1 MSYGVR
7 EFGGVRVH
15 ALCDGVGPHFQPRVD
30 CFPAATPEQWAAADR
45 LDPAAAGP
53 DGTWLLHFHCYAIRW
68 DDGRTVLVDAGIGP
82 ADAPAATWAPVP
94 GRLPEQLARAGIEP
108 DEVDLVVLTH
118 LHTDHVGW
126 AATGRR
132 PYFRNARYALQ
143 RAELESAQ
151 HIAPAT
157 FDGIVTPLHESGQL
171 DLLDGDRVL
180 APGLRAVA
188 TPGHT
193 PGHQCVVLDGGGR
206 TLALTGDLVL
216 HAVHLVDAAIGY
228 GLDQDAVVAGASRAA
243 LVNDLRTRPPGQ
255 GPSVLATAHLTEP
268 FHDVA

>member
-1 MSYGVR
+1 MSYGLR
-7 EFGGVRVH
+7 EFGGVSVH
-15 ALCDGVGPHFQPRVD
+15 ALCDGAGPFFQPRRD
-30 CFPAATPEQWAAADR
+30 AFPQATQAQWEAADR

-68 DDGRTVLVDAGIGP
+68 PGGRVVLVDAGIGP

-94 GRLPEQLARAGIEP
+94 GHLPDQLARAGVSP
-108 DEVDLVVLTH
+108 DEVDLVILTH

-132 PYFRNARYALQ
+132 PYFRNARYAVQ
-143 RAELESAQ
+143 RAELD
-151 HIAPAT
+151 APRHVAAAT
-157 FDGIVTPLHESGQL
+157 LDGIVAPLRDSGQL

-180 APGLRAVA
+180 APGLRVVA

-193 PGHQCVVLDGGGR
+193 PGHQCVLLDGGGR

-216 HAVHLVDAAIGY
+216 HAVHLVDAAVGY
-228 GLDQDAVVAGASRAA
+228 RFDEDQDRARAA
-243 LVNDLRTRPPGQ
+243 RSALLAQAPA
-255 GPSVLATAHLTEP
+255 VLATAHLTEP
-268 FHDVA
+268 FHDLM